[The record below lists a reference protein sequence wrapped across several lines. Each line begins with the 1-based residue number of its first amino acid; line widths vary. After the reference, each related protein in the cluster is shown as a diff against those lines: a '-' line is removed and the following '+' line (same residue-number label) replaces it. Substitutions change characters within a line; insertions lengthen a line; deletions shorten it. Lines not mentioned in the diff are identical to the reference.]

1 MSSTG
6 RAVSP
11 RELDA
16 AGITDPDLRAAY
28 AASRAINAS
37 HGRTYFLATR
47 LLPIADRP
55 AVHALY
61 GFARIADDIVDGD
74 LPKARQRAELFALE
88 RDTWTGTH
96 PVLRALKDT
105 VERYGIDR
113 GLFADFLASMRMD
126 LHVTEYATFD
136 ELGSYMYGSAG
147 VIGLQM
153 LPVLGTAGP
162 IKEAEPYAAALGEAF
177 QLTNFLR
184 DVGEDLDRGRV
195 YLPMDELEAFGVDRD
210 RLRWARRSGR
220 PDPNV
225 RRALAHLV
233 ARTYAVYRR
242 AEPGIALLRP
252 ASRPCVSTATTLY
265 RGILDRIVAADYAVL
280 NRRAVV
286 PTSRRLWAALP
297 GISRAAGQN
306 ARAWALRF
314 TSRPRLPRSASI
326 GVPGSE
332 SSAVNSQR
340 RISLG
345 E

>member
-1 MSSTG
+1 M
-6 RAVSP
+6 

-28 AASRAINAS
+28 AASRAINAR

-61 GFARIADDIVDGD
+61 GFARIADDIVDGT
-74 LPKARQRAELFALE
+74 LPKAQQVAELQALE
-88 RDTWTGTH
+88 RNMWHGQH
-96 PVLRALKDT
+96 PVLLALKDT
-105 VERYGIDR
+105 VERYRIDR
-113 GLFADFLASMRMD
+113 GLFADFLTSMRMD
-126 LHVTEYATFD
+126 LHVKDYATFAD
-136 ELGSYMYGSAG
+136 LAEYVYGSAG

-153 LPVLGTAGP
+153 LPVLGTVGP
-162 IKEAEPYAAALGEAF
+162 REEAEPYAAALGEAF

-195 YLPMDELEAFGVDRD
+195 YLPADELAAFDVDRT
-210 RLRWARRSGR
+210 RLRWARRTGR
-220 PDPNV
+220 PDANI

-233 ARTYAVYRR
+233 ARTYAIYRR
-242 AEPGIALLRP
+242 AEPGIAMLRP
-252 ASRPCVSTATTLY
+252 EARPCVSTAATLY

-280 NRRAVV
+280 DERAVV
-286 PTSRRLWAALP
+286 PTSQRLWVALP
-297 GISRAAGQN
+297 GVTKAAGQN
-306 ARAWALRF
+306 ARAWARRF
-314 TSRPRLPRSASI
+314 TSRPRSPRNASI
-326 GVPGSE
+326 GMPGRD
-332 SSAVNSQR
+332 SSGVNSQR

>member
-1 MSSTG
+1 VST
-6 RAVSP
+6 

-28 AASRAINAS
+28 AASRAINAG

-61 GFARIADDIVDGD
+61 GFARIADDIVDGT
-74 LPKARQRAELFALE
+74 LPKAQQAAGLLELE
-88 RDTWTGTH
+88 RTMWTGTH
-96 PVLRALKDT
+96 PVLIALTDT
-105 VERYGIDR
+105 VERYRIDR
-113 GLFADFLASMRMD
+113 DLFTDFLASMRMD
-126 LHVTEYATFD
+126 LSVTEYATFD
-136 ELGSYMYGSAG
+136 ELAEYMYGSAG

-153 LPVLGTAGP
+153 LPVLGSAGP
-162 IKEAEPYAAALGEAF
+162 LKEAEPYAAALGEAF

-184 DVGEDLDRGRV
+184 DVGEDLDRGRI
-195 YLPMDELEAFGVDRD
+195 YLPMDELRAFGVDRA
-210 RLRWARRSGR
+210 RLRWVHRTGK

-225 RRALAHLV
+225 RKALAHLV

-242 AEPGIALLRP
+242 AEPGIAMLRP
-252 ASRPCVSTATTLY
+252 ESRPCVSTAATLY

-280 NRRAVV
+280 HRRAVV
-286 PTSRRLWAALP
+286 PTGQRLWVALP
-297 GISRAAGQN
+297 GVTRAAGQN
-306 ARAWALRF
+306 ARAWARRF
-314 TSRPRLPRSASI
+314 TSRPRSPRNASM
-326 GVPGSE
+326 GVPGRD

>member
-1 MSSTG
+1 MGCTVST
-6 RAVSP
+6 

-28 AASRAINAS
+28 TASRQINAS

-61 GFARIADDIVDGD
+61 GFARLTDDIVDGT
-74 LPKARQRAELFALE
+74 LPKSQQAAELFTLE
-88 RDTWTGTH
+88 RTMWSDGH
-96 PVLRALKDT
+96 PVLRALRDT
-105 VERYGIDR
+105 VARYGIDQA
-113 GLFADFLASMRMD
+113 LFADFLASMRMD
-126 LHVTEYATFD
+126 LHVTEYATFED
-136 ELGSYMYGSAG
+136 LATYMHGSAG

-162 IKEAEPYAAALGEAF
+162 RAEAEPYAAALGEAF

-184 DVGEDLDRGRV
+184 DVGEDLDRGRI
-195 YLPMDELEAFGVDRD
+195 YLPMAELNAFGVDRA
-210 RLRWARRSGR
+210 RLRWAHRTGK

-225 RRALAHLV
+225 RKALAHLV
-233 ARTYAVYRR
+233 AHTYAVYRR

-252 ASRPCVSTATTLY
+252 ESRPCVSTAATLY
-265 RGILDRIVAADYAVL
+265 RGILDRIVDADYSVL

-286 PTSRRLWAALP
+286 PTGQRLWVALP
-297 GISRAAGQN
+297 GVTRAAGQN
-306 ARAWALRF
+306 AKAWARRL
-314 TSRPRLPRSASI
+314 TSRPRSPRNASI

-332 SSAVNSQR
+332 SSEVNSHR